1 VPFRDDE
8 DARLARL
15 TSLER
20 ENEELREELEAARPA
35 DTKPAAATA
44 RPVSERSEHAS
55 PRQRAGWLRHG
66 PRVLIVA
73 AVIAAVVVSLRCA
86 ASLTRTE
93 TIVDIAYVDG
103 VLSLQIDRAT
113 RRHRHTNHEMRIETV
128 DPASGARLGAV
139 SLGDV
144 TTVKY
149 PAMGTRAWAFLG
161 KRELALV
168 DLRIPAI
175 VVRPSEVAQRVP
187 ELAAGFEIGDV
198 DDGLSTVAD
207 GAVADHE
214 ARTPDAVPVI
224 LADGSRLWL
233 TPEPRLVPT
242 APQAAA
248 PRPVGYA
255 CYFYDA
261 PSCEQRRCFTWVSSE
276 GTTTR
281 RLGWREPWDKQSTL
295 AGPEPAVLH
304 APAFVKRI
312 DRSCAL
318 EVDGG
323 VLVRHDS
330 SALEPKHRL
339 LSLVAGDGTLR
350 WSRRVDELG
359 GESAIPAGAL
369 LAGDRICV
377 LLGDAWGRESMSL
390 HDFRSKHLVLVHL
403 SAKTGETLA
412 KHALW

>member
-20 ENEELREELEAARPA
+20 ENEELREELADARRA
-35 DTKPAAATA
+35 DTKPAEATA
-44 RPVSERSEHAS
+44 RPVSERGEQAP
-55 PRQRAGWLRHG
+55 PRQRAGWRHYG
-66 PRVLIVA
+66 PRLLIVA
-73 AVIAAVVVSLRCA
+73 AVIAAVVVALRCA
-86 ASLTRTE
+86 VSLARTE
-93 TIVDIAYVDG
+93 TIVDVAYVDG

-113 RRHRHTNHEMRIETV
+113 RRHRHTDHELRIVTV

-139 SLGDV
+139 SLGDA

-149 PAMGTRAWAFLG
+149 PASGTRAWAFLG

-175 VVRPSEVAQRVP
+175 VVRQRELAQRVP
-187 ELAAGFEIGDV
+187 ELAAGFEIGAAG
-198 DDGLSTVAD
+198 DGLSTVAD

-214 ARTPDAVPVI
+214 TRTPDAVPVL
-224 LADGSRLWL
+224 LADGSRAWL
-233 TPEPRLVPT
+233 TPEPRLVRT
-242 APQAAA
+242 APQAAV

-255 CYFYDA
+255 CFFYDA

-281 RLGWREPWDKQSTL
+281 RLGWRVPWDKQSTL
-295 AGPEPAVLH
+295 AGPDPAVLH
-304 APAFVKRI
+304 APAFVKRL
-312 DRSCAL
+312 DRSCAV

-323 VLVRHDS
+323 VLVRHES

-359 GESAIPAGAL
+359 GESAIPAGAM
-369 LAGDRICV
+369 LAGDRIYV
-377 LLGDAWGRESMSL
+377 LLGDPWGRESMSL
-390 HDFRSKHLVLVHL
+390 HDFRSQHLVLVHL

-412 KHALW
+412 KHTLW